1 MWEQETGFPPHFRH
15 WHCGMKSVKISAD
28 IAASVFIEG
37 LLAILFMMQILD
49 LQVGQICKLTIDCHD
64 KQRLSQQARA
74 TFEETKEARIAARMQ
89 RIEKEQFLVESE
101 GLMYGL

>member
-1 MWEQETGFPPHFRH
+1 MVFHLIFGIVIVAWKVSKFF
-15 WHCGMKSVKISAD
+15 AY

-37 LLAILFMMQILD
+37 LLAILFMMPILD

-74 TFEETKEARIAARMQ
+74 TFEETKEAQIVARMQ
-89 RIEKEQFLVESE
+89 RIEKEQFLVGSE
-101 GLMYGL
+101 GLMFGL